1 MASINAQFEE
11 EREVVASEHLQHA
24 MMEMLYAD
32 MMPRRRRSCVSG
44 ASRAA
49 RENDSAG
56 PPPVEMPEAFEH
68 GSGGI

>member
-24 MMEMLYAD
+24 MMEMLDAER
-32 MMPRRRRSCVSG
+32 RRRRSCVSG
-44 ASRAA
+44 ARAA

>member
-24 MMEMLYAD
+24 MMEMLDAD

-44 ASRAA
+44 ARAA